1 MRISATEM
9 KNNLGKYL
17 KACQNE
23 DVFITKNDKV
33 IARLSGS
40 GASSA
45 EGYVAMKEAE
55 AAYTAFSYSGKKVS
69 YEDFIKITEGNE
81 ERYEY
86 IDGEVYLL
94 ASPGYTH
101 QVLHSRLFKVF
112 MLWFDG
118 DGKKCRVLSAPFDI
132 TLSKNV
138 VQPDLM
144 VTCDHAAATDKN
156 DRYTGIPSLV
166 VEIVSPQTRSR
177 DFVGKLKIYQEGGVN
192 EYWIVDQ
199 LQKQIIIFSFA
210 DRKIDKVMVY
220 KLSER
225 AESMCFKGLTVQVS
239 DIMNSL

>member
-1 MRISATEM
+1 MKISATEM

-17 KACQNE
+17 KVCQAE
-23 DVFITKNDKV
+23 DVFVTKNDKV
-33 IARLSGS
+33 IARLSSS
-40 GASSA
+40 GAAA
-45 EGYVAMKEAE
+45 EGHIVMKEAE

-69 YEDFIKITEGNE
+69 YEDFVKITEGNE

-112 MLWFDG
+112 MLWFDR
-118 DGKKCRVLSAPFDI
+118 KKCRVLSSPFDI

-144 VTCDHAAATDKN
+144 VTCDHATMTDRN
-156 DRYTGIPSLV
+156 DRYMGIPSLV
-166 VEIVSPQTRSR
+166 IEIVSPQTRSR
-177 DFVGKLKIYQEGGVN
+177 DFVRKLKVYQDGGVN

-199 LQKQIIIFSFA
+199 LQKQIIIYSFI
-210 DRKIDKVMVY
+210 DKKIDKVMAY
-220 KLSER
+220 KLCEV
-225 AESMCFKGLTVQVS
+225 AESVCFKGLAVQVS